1 MAGRPSK
8 YTPVL
13 AERIC
18 ELITEGNSLASIE
31 TRNDMPGSATILRWL
46 GKDGPEFET
55 FRGLYARA
63 REARADARFER
74 IDQVLLDMR
83 AKAIDAAQARVEIDA
98 IKWQAGKENDRRYGE
113 AMTLRGDKNNP
124 LRVAKPQ
131 DMTEAELLVI
141 ASGSAALDG

>member
-31 TRNDMPGSATILRWL
+31 AMPDLPGSTTILRWL
-46 GKDGPEFET
+46 GNEGPEFEA
-55 FRGLYARA
+55 FRALYARA

-83 AKAIDAAQARVEIDA
+83 AKTIDAQQARVEIDA
-98 IKWQAGKENDRRYGE
+98 IKWQAGKENARRYGE
-113 AMTLRGDKNNP
+113 SVTLKGDKDNP
-124 LRVAKPQ
+124 FRVAKPQ
-131 DMTEAELLVI
+131 DLTEPELL
-141 ASGSAALDG
+141 ALAAGPAALDG